1 MGNAG
6 VCTRRTLIKQAR
18 VCDQAM
24 PGLRLACDHLAGLW
38 ERHISR
44 ETCLKGSLAYQV
56 VQQQGEAE
64 MGGFVHGGRGPRRW
78 QRASPFRQTAVDG
91 YGQLIW
97 MMDGPSVRCVSGTC
111 FREGCTTM
119 DDSDDPLAL
128 THTCGSRWMDDSWS
142 SLEQQLAMS
151 SSSGCRSR
159 GRGFACSHVRVS

>member
-1 MGNAG
+1 VQVWEVEKGISLSIGRGADGWENMGNAG

-78 QRASPFRQTAVDG
+78 QRSVSFSTDGGRWIRAVD
-91 YGQLIW
+91 
-97 MMDGPSVRCVSGTC
+97 
-111 FREGCTTM
+111 M
-119 DDSDDPLAL
+119 DDGWTLGEVREWDLL
-128 THTCGSRWMDDSWS
+128 
-142 SLEQQLAMS
+142 
-151 SSSGCRSR
+151 SG
-159 GRGFACSHVRVS
+159 GMHYDG